1 MGNGELGEKSEK
13 LGRGR
18 GRDGAERLL
27 LWLGLVGQEA
37 RPPS

>member
-1 MGNGELGEKSEK
+1 MRSREGGGA
-13 LGRGR
+13 G
-18 GRDGAERLL
+18 DGAERLL